1 MVTCKNCSTR
11 QQLDEFFRFC
21 ELCKLPLEADQDDF
35 GDQLGNSF
43 EEIPN
48 ADTSLNVPMAASGTS
63 FHSNHS
69 KAAAKPIKMK
79 PRKKSLIA
87 SKPIGFGA
95 NKKAAPK

>member
-1 MVTCKNCSTR
+1 ME
-11 QQLDEFFRFC
+11 DEV
-21 ELCKLPLEADQDDF
+21 DQDLDLD
-35 GDQLGNSF
+35 GHLGNSF
-43 EEIPN
+43 EELPN
-48 ADTSLNVPMAASGTS
+48 ADTSLNVPGMATSGTS